1 MVDTTR
7 EGFMPMYLH
16 PFMFK
21 TLIFYSYGKLKKCI
35 AATQVIPLDTVC
47 RVYQYVDLNTSH
59 VKSNIWLYE

>member
-1 MVDTTR
+1 
-7 EGFMPMYLH
+7 MPMYLH

-21 TLIFYSYGKLKKCI
+21 TLIFYSYGI